1 MDIVALACQ
10 EVGLDLT
17 DHELTDAAVEEYSQ
31 DVWRD
36 TTQAAWQD
44 DTSQEGWQLQ
54 VAEMSKEG
62 NRRLETR
69 LAEVVMPKQ
78 LSFGVDLS
86 NTVFTDQEGKESSVD
101 LQFIRPSYGISPV
114 TNLYSQKKS
123 NAKISRR
130 SRPSQMTASIQ
141 GAPCRNLPDLPSVND
156 LSKPVSRSEQYPV
169 LEVPSPLT
177 QPPPVQDHENN
188 PFLHLFQDTRPG
200 QVSFAYYVSD
210 CWASF
215 GGSSGVSDQDQFLKQ
230 CEGWWIHLPTPYRRG
245 YWTREV
251 EYYKNR
257 TGQRTWPG
265 QGEDGRVK
273 VMVASR
279 KNKHHMKTSH
289 VSKEKDESQPSP
301 PKKLMAAFKQFKTK
315 YKSKVMA
322 EMVGA
327 TGIEVRR
334 ELGKRWKSM
343 SNEKKLQIVKMESDD
358 KKDKKIS
365 VHSDKEVFK
374 NEKFGVRADEEAINH
389 ANVDINDTCTEQVS
403 EDISFND
410 ASDSKLEDITTED
423 KESWGIINITLDEVD
438 EFAIENKFYIEDE
451 GLNSHQNPELEFS
464 SPEKK
469 VFELVSDLGKIEV
482 VNTSFDK
489 KTTSQCQEGRMTEAQ
504 WNN

>member
-17 DHELTDAAVEEYSQ
+17 DHELTDAAVDEYSQ
-31 DVWRD
+31 DLWRD

-114 TNLYSQKKS
+114 TNLYSQNKS

-169 LEVPSPLT
+169 LEVPSPLA

-215 GGSSGVSDQDQFLKQ
+215 GGSSGVPDQDQFLKQ

-257 TGQRTWPG
+257 TRQRTWPG
-265 QGEDGRVK
+265 QGGDGRVK
-273 VMVASR
+273 VMVASK

-327 TGIEVRR
+327 TGMEVRR
-334 ELGKRWKSM
+334 ELDKRWKSM

-358 KKDKKIS
+358 KKDKKIG
-365 VHSDKEVFK
+365 VHTDKEVVK
-374 NEKFGVRADEEAINH
+374 NEKFGGHANEEAVNH
-389 ANVDINDTCTEQVS
+389 DNFDINDTCTEQLS

-410 ASDSKLEDITTED
+410 ELNSTLEDITTQD
-423 KESWGIINITLDEVD
+423 NESWGIINITLDDVD

-451 GLNSHQNPELEFS
+451 CLNSQQNPEIEFS

-469 VFELVSDLGKIEV
+469 VFELVSDLGKV
-482 VNTSFDK
+482 KVANTSFDEQ
-489 KTTSQCQEGRMTEAQ
+489 S
-504 WNN
+504 